1 MVIWNCVGCLG
12 RQRQPAWSCCDGC
25 WLRTSGRGAGST
37 AVAISLP
44 RVMPSATDSAR
55 SKGWFILNGFTL
67 GCEDWQQWAFAG
79 CPAIRNAHADTPG
92 ERLQRILEQGRQEAV
107 VPLRYQAGYFPSMYS
122 FRYWFSTS
130 LTFNCAL
137 TTSPME
143 TTPCSLPFS
152 TIGICRTR
160 FSVITAWI

>member
-1 MVIWNCVGCLG
+1 MSAVNDSQRGHAATVGDSE
-12 RQRQPAWSCCDGC
+12 PA
-25 WLRTSGRGAGST
+25 R
-37 AVAISLP
+37 AVQGEQQLLFLLP
-44 RVMPSATDSAR
+44 TLYLYPPIALAVKHASSPNVFA
-55 SKGWFILNGFTL
+55 L
-67 GCEDWQQWAFAG
+67 GCEDWQRWAFAG
-79 CPAIRNAHADTPG
+79 SPAIRVRDEAADITD
-92 ERLQRILEQGRQEAV
+92 ERVHRISEQRLLKAV
-107 VPLRYQAGYFPSMYS
+107 SPPLFQAGYFPSMYS

-152 TIGICRTR
+152 TIGMCRTR